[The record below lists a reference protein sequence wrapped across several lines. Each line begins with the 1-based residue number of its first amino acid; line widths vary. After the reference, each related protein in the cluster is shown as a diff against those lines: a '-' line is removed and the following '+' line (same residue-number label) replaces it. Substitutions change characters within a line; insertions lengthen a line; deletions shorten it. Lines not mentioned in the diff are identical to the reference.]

1 MNELVVRSISG
12 VLYVGLLVLA
22 LYLGPVFAYN
32 IILLF
37 GLFALIEFQKINKHK
52 SPFPSLI
59 LLGLVYFHYKG
70 LLPQKTLEVI
80 NWVALFTNCLL
91 TIRLFYPIGIFEKS
105 FSRFFLS
112 YGYLTFSVFCII
124 LITRSQETYRPG
136 YLLITYLLIWT
147 NNSFAYLVGKKWGKT
162 LLFSKISPK
171 KSWEGFMGGLLA
183 TIITGGIIATY
194 DTVFDRWQLMIFG
207 VAITVLAT
215 LGDLIESQF
224 KRISGVKDSGS
235 LIPGHGGFYDRM
247 DSIIYTA
254 PFVIILL
261 QLFYH
266 VS

>member
-1 MNELVVRSISG
+1 
-12 VLYVGLLVLA
+12 
-22 LYLGPVFAYN
+22 
-32 IILLF
+32 
-37 GLFALIEFQKINKHK
+37 
-52 SPFPSLI
+52 
-59 LLGLVYFHYKG
+59 
-70 LLPQKTLEVI
+70 
-80 NWVALFTNCLL
+80 
-91 TIRLFYPIGIFEKS
+91 
-105 FSRFFLS
+105 
-112 YGYLTFSVFCII
+112 
-124 LITRSQETYRPG
+124 
-136 YLLITYLLIWT
+136 
-147 NNSFAYLVGKKWGKT
+147 
-162 LLFSKISPK
+162 
-171 KSWEGFMGGLLA
+171 MGGLLA

-261 QLFYH
+261 HLFYH

>member
-1 MNELVVRSISG
+1 
-12 VLYVGLLVLA
+12 
-22 LYLGPVFAYN
+22 
-32 IILLF
+32 
-37 GLFALIEFQKINKHK
+37 
-52 SPFPSLI
+52 
-59 LLGLVYFHYKG
+59 
-70 LLPQKTLEVI
+70 
-80 NWVALFTNCLL
+80 
-91 TIRLFYPIGIFEKS
+91 
-105 FSRFFLS
+105 
-112 YGYLTFSVFCII
+112 
-124 LITRSQETYRPG
+124 
-136 YLLITYLLIWT
+136 
-147 NNSFAYLVGKKWGKT
+147 
-162 LLFSKISPK
+162 
-171 KSWEGFMGGLLA
+171 MGGLLA
-183 TIITGGIIATY
+183 TIITGGIIAIY